1 MNNPLVAAEPGLYI
15 WTILTF
21 FGLLFFL
28 RMLAWKPLLA
38 MLQERQDT
46 IARSLDEAK
55 QARVELERL
64 NVESQRILAQAR
76 TEAESIISRTRDDA
90 TRFREELKQK
100 AQAEAAGIVK
110 NAEKQIAL
118 ETSRAVQ
125 QIRQEAVELS
135 VAIASKLL
143 QRNVSRADNERLI
156 EDTFRQLEATQ
167 RPS

>member
-46 IARSLDEAK
+46 IARSLDDAK
-55 QARVELERL
+55 QARLELERL

-76 TEAESIISRTRDDA
+76 AEAESIISRTRDDA

>member
-1 MNNPLVAAEPGLYI
+1 
-15 WTILTF
+15 
-21 FGLLFFL
+21 
-28 RMLAWKPLLA
+28 MLAWKPLLA

-46 IARSLDEAK
+46 IARSLDDAK